1 MSLIQMQIERIQYS
15 ETQSGAYVLFLK
27 EPLSNKRLPIV
38 IGGIEAHSIAIGLE
52 KDIAPQRPLTHDLM
66 KSLMESYHINLKKII
81 IHKFDQGIFYALLI
95 TEKDAIEM
103 SLDSRTSDAVA
114 LAVRYDAPIF
124 CERSILDEAGI
135 IMPDESSEEAQEK
148 KEEKELEDL
157 LKEIDAITK
166 PSGDSKKSSQELSDL
181 EKLSIDLFG
190 SRTIIYA
197 KEEVQAMLDEAIENE
212 QYEKAAKLKQF
223 LDLM

>member
-27 EPLSNKRLPIV
+27 EPLSNKKLPIV

-66 KSLMESYHINLKKII
+66 MSLMGAYHIDLKKII
-81 IHKFDQGIFYALLI
+81 IHKFDQGIFYASLI
-95 TEKDAIEM
+95 TEKDGIEI
-103 SLDSRTSDAVA
+103 SVDSRTSDAVA
-114 LAVRYDAPIF
+114 MAVRYDAPIF

-135 IMPDESSEEAQEK
+135 ILPDDNFEEAKEK

-157 LKEIDAITK
+157 LKEIDAITN
-166 PSGDSKKSSQELSDL
+166 PSEDAKKSSQELSEL

-197 KEEVQAMLDEAIENE
+197 KEEVQSMLNEAIENE
-212 QYEKAAKLKQF
+212 KYEKAAKLKQF

>member
-38 IGGIEAHSIAIGLE
+38 IGGIEAHSIAMGLE

-81 IHKFDQGIFYALLI
+81 INKFDQGIFHALLI
-95 TEKDAIEM
+95 TEKDGIEL
-103 SLDSRTSDAVA
+103 SIDSRTSDAVA
-114 LAVRYDAPIF
+114 MAVRYDAPIF
-124 CERSILDEAGI
+124 CERAILDEAGI
-135 IMPDESSEEAQEK
+135 IMPDDKPEDAKEK
-148 KEEKELEDL
+148 QEEKELEDL

-166 PSGDSKKSSQELSDL
+166 PSGDTKKSRQELSDL

-197 KEEVQAMLDEAIENE
+197 KEEVQSMLDEAIENE